1 MRSRISTF
9 PVLVIGVAGIIV
21 GLAMPAAARETRHLI
36 NGNTIKPNTVTGKQI
51 KESTLGT
58 VPSARKAASVPR
70 LKWHALPLGAGWSND
85 GASADRLASYA
96 IDIQGLVHFKGEVH
110 CATTCG
116 VLFVLPKAAA
126 PSVQLDLPIYTN
138 ENNVGEAD
146 VKTTGEVNVFD
157 THSATAGSAAYYSVL
172 DGVVY
177 ATH

>member
-9 PVLVIGVAGIIV
+9 SVLVIAVAGV
-21 GLAMPAAARETRHLI
+21 VAGLAMPAAARETRHLI

-58 VPSARKAASVPR
+58 VPTAREAASVPR

-85 GASADRLASYA
+85 GASVGRLASYA

-110 CATTCG
+110 CASSCG
-116 VLFVLPKAAA
+116 VLFVLPKAAT
-126 PSVQLDLPIYTN
+126 PRVQLDLPIYTN
-138 ENNVGEAD
+138 ENNIGEANI
-146 VKTTGEVNVFD
+146 KTTGEVGVSD
-157 THSATAGSAAYYSVL
+157 THGSVAGSAAYYSVL

-177 ATH
+177 APR